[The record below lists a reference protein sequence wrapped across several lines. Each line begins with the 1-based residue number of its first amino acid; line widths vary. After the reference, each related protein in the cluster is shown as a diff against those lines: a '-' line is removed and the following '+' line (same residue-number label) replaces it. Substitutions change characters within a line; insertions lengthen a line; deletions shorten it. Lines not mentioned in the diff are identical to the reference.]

1 VTKAAPGNETSGAPS
16 RDDVLA
22 LHAMMVLIRAFDS
35 RVATLVLK
43 GAFSGVGHL
52 CVGQEAVA
60 AGVCAAL
67 RDDDYVTSTHRG
79 HGHCLAKGMD
89 PNEMM
94 AELYGKATGVSKG
107 KGGSMHIADFRRGML
122 GANGIVGA
130 GLPIACG
137 AALTAKLTKSGRV
150 AVAFFGDGA
159 SNIGAFHES
168 LNLASIWKLPVV
180 FVCENNRYG
189 EATPVEYA
197 LSAEHVVDR
206 APGYRMP
213 GMLADGQDVLDVYA
227 KAREAVA
234 HARAGEGPVLLECET
249 YRYFGHFVGDPARYR
264 SAEEVESYRSRDCI
278 LRSSEYLKEQH
289 RVPVKQLDGIAAD
302 AERRMDEAV
311 AFAESS
317 PAPDLAEITA
327 DVYSGGSR

>member
-1 VTKAAPGNETSGAPS
+1 MTNIGPDNRAATAPPLNEMLGLYRT
-16 RDDVLA
+16 
-22 LHAMMVLIRAFDS
+22 MVLIRAFEQ
-35 RVATLVLK
+35 RFATLVLK
-43 GAFSGVGHL
+43 GTFSGAGHL

-67 RDDDYVTSTHRG
+67 RNDDYVTSNHRG
-79 HGHCLAKGMD
+79 HGHCLAKGVD
-89 PNEMM
+89 PDEMM
-94 AELYGKATGVSKG
+94 AELYGKATGTCKG

-197 LSAEHVVDR
+197 LAAEHVADR
-206 APGYRMP
+206 APAYRMP
-213 GMLADGQDVLDVYA
+213 GVIADGQDVLDVYA
-227 KAREAVA
+227 KAREAVS
-234 HARAGEGPVLLECET
+234 HARAGDGPVLLECET
-249 YRYFGHFVGDPARYR
+249 YRYFGHFVGDQARYR
-264 SAEEVESYRSRDCI
+264 SAEEVESFRARDCI
-278 LRSSEYLKEQH
+278 IRCAEQLTKQH
-289 RVPVKQLDGIAAD
+289 GVRAKQLEDIAAD
-302 AERRMDEAV
+302 AEGRLDTAV

-317 PAPDLAEITA
+317 AIPDAAEIMT
-327 DVYSGGSR
+327 DVYSEVRR

>member
-1 VTKAAPGNETSGAPS
+1 MSGETRAAAGAPPS
-16 RDDVLA
+16 RDDVLRLYATMA
-22 LHAMMVLIRAFDS
+22 LVRAFDQ

-43 GAFSGVGHL
+43 GAFIGVGHL

-79 HGHCLAKGMD
+79 HGHCLAKGVD
-89 PNEMM
+89 PGEMM
-94 AELYGKATGVSKG
+94 AELFGKATGTCHG

-150 AVAFFGDGA
+150 TVAFFGDGA

-168 LNLASIWKLPVV
+168 LNLAAVWKLPVV

-197 LSAEHVVDR
+197 LSAEHVADR
-206 APGYRMP
+206 AAGYRMP
-213 GMLADGQDVLDVYA
+213 GLIADGQDVLDVYG

-234 HARAGEGPVLLECET
+234 HARSGGGPALLECET

-264 SAEEVESYRSRDCI
+264 SAEEVEWYRARDCI
-278 LRSSEYLKEQH
+278 IRCAEYLRERH
-289 RVPVKQLDGIAAD
+289 GIAAKQLDEIGAE
-302 AERRMDEAV
+302 AERRLDAAV

-317 PAPDLAEITA
+317 PAPGLDAIVA
-327 DVYSGGSR
+327 DVYGEAPA

>member
-1 VTKAAPGNETSGAPS
+1 MPEPEPPRATPS
-16 RDDVLA
+16 REAA
-22 LHAMMVLIRAFDS
+22 LRLHETMVLIRAFDQ
-35 RVATLVLK
+35 RVASLVLK

-52 CVGQEAVA
+52 YVGQEAVA
-60 AGVCAAL
+60 AGVCANL
-67 RDDDYVTSTHRG
+67 RDDDYLTSTHRG
-79 HGHCLAKGMD
+79 HGHCLAKGVD

-94 AELYGKATGVSKG
+94 AELYGRTGGTSRG

-137 AALTAKLTKSGRV
+137 AALTAKVTKSGRV

-159 SNIGAFHES
+159 SNIGSFHEA
-168 LNLASIWKLPVV
+168 LNLASVWKLPVV

-197 LSAEHVVDR
+197 LSVEHVVDR
-206 APGYRMP
+206 APAYAMP
-213 GMLADGQDVLDVYA
+213 GLRADGQDVLDVLA
-227 KAREAVA
+227 KARWAVE
-234 HARAGEGPVLLECET
+234 HARSGAGPVLLECDT

-264 SAEEVESYRSRDCI
+264 SADEVEWFRARDCI
-278 LRSSEYLKEQH
+278 VRFGEYLGAEHGVTQ
-289 RVPVKQLDGIAAD
+289 KQLDAIAAA

-311 AFAESS
+311 AFAEAS
-317 PAPDLAEITA
+317 PVPDISELTA
-327 DVYSGGSR
+327 GVYSEVLS

>member
-1 VTKAAPGNETSGAPS
+1 
-16 RDDVLA
+16 
-22 LHAMMVLIRAFDS
+22 
-35 RVATLVLK
+35 
-43 GAFSGVGHL
+43 
-52 CVGQEAVA
+52 VA

-67 RDDDYVTSTHRG
+67 RDDDYLTSTHRG
-79 HGHCLAKGMD
+79 HGHCLAKGVD

-94 AELYGKATGVSKG
+94 AELFGKVTGTCKG

-159 SNIGAFHES
+159 ANIGAFHES

-197 LSAEHVVDR
+197 LAAEHVADR
-206 APGYRMP
+206 ASAYRMP
-213 GMLADGQDVLDVYA
+213 GVIADGQDVLDVFA

-234 HARAGEGPVLLECET
+234 HARTGEGPVLLECET

-264 SAEEVESYRSRDCI
+264 AAEEVESFRARDCI
-278 LRSSEYLKEQH
+278 LRFAEHLRERHNVSAKRLEEI
-289 RVPVKQLDGIAAD
+289 GAD
-302 AERRMDEAV
+302 AERRLDEAV
-311 AFAESS
+311 AFAEGGPS
-317 PAPDLAEITA
+317 PQPGEIEH
-327 DVYSGGSR
+327 DVYSEARR

>member
-1 VTKAAPGNETSGAPS
+1 MTRATVQEGPSGGPS
-16 RDDVLA
+16 LDELLA
-22 LHAMMVLIRAFDS
+22 LYGTMVLIRAFDQ
-35 RVATLVLK
+35 RFATLVLK
-43 GAFSGVGHL
+43 GTFSGTGHL
-52 CVGQEAVA
+52 YVGQEAVA

-67 RDDDYVTSTHRG
+67 GADDYVTSTHRG
-79 HGHCLAKGMD
+79 HGHCLAKGVD

-94 AELYGKATGVSKG
+94 AELFGKATGTCKG

-137 AALTAKLTKSGRV
+137 AGLTAKLTRSGRV

-168 LNLASIWKLPVV
+168 LNLAAVWKLPVV

-197 LSAEHVVDR
+197 LSAEHVSDR
-206 APGYRMP
+206 AAGYRMP

-227 KAREAVA
+227 KASDAVA
-234 HARAGEGPVLLECET
+234 HARAGDGPVLLECET
-249 YRYFGHFVGDPARYR
+249 YRYFGHFVGDQGRYR
-264 SAEEVESYRSRDCI
+264 SADEVEWFRSRDCVV
-278 LRSSEYLKEQH
+278 RCAEHLKERH
-289 RVPVKQLDGIAAD
+289 GVAEKRLEEIAAE
-302 AERRMDEAV
+302 AERRLDDAV

-317 PAPDLAEITA
+317 PLPDTAQIVA
-327 DVYSGGSR
+327 DVYSEVRR

>member
-1 VTKAAPGNETSGAPS
+1 MAEPTPPPEAPS
-16 RDDVLA
+16 RDAA
-22 LHAMMVLIRAFDS
+22 LRLHETMVLIRAFDQ
-35 RVATLVLK
+35 RVANLVLK

-52 CVGQEAVA
+52 YVGQEAVA

-67 RDDDYVTSTHRG
+67 RDDDYMTSNHRG
-79 HGHCLAKGMD
+79 HGHCLAKGVD

-94 AELYGKATGVSKG
+94 AELFGRTGGTSRG

-137 AALTAKLTKSGRV
+137 AALTAKTTKSGRI
-150 AVAFFGDGA
+150 AVSFFGDGA
-159 SNIGAFHES
+159 SNIGMFHEA
-168 LNLASIWKLPVV
+168 LNLASVWKLPVV

-197 LSAEHVVDR
+197 LSVEHVVDR
-206 APGYRMP
+206 AASYNMP
-213 GMLADGQDVLDVYA
+213 GLRADGQDVLDVLA
-227 KAREAVA
+227 KARWAVE
-234 HARAGEGPVLLECET
+234 HARSGAGPVLLECDT

-264 SAEEVESYRSRDCI
+264 SADEVEWYRARDCI
-278 LRSSEYLKEQH
+278 VRFGEYLAKEHGVTQ
-289 RVPVKQLDGIAAD
+289 KQLDAIAEA

-311 AFAESS
+311 AFAEAS
-317 PAPDLAEITA
+317 PVPDVSEITSG
-327 DVYSGGSR
+327 VYGEVPA

>member
-1 VTKAAPGNETSGAPS
+1 MRSTEADSRALAAPTL
-16 RDDVLA
+16 DDVIGLYET
-22 LHAMMVLIRAFDS
+22 MILIRAFEQ
-35 RVATLVLK
+35 RFATLVLK
-43 GAFSGVGHL
+43 GKFSGAGHL

-67 RDDDYVTSTHRG
+67 GDDDYVTSNHRG
-79 HGHCLAKGMD
+79 HGHCLAKGVD

-94 AELYGKATGVSKG
+94 AELYGRATGTCKG

-168 LNLASIWKLPVV
+168 LNLASVWKLPVV

-197 LSAEHVVDR
+197 LAADHVADR
-206 APGYRMP
+206 AAAYRMP
-213 GMLADGQDVLDVYA
+213 GVIADGQDVLDVYA
-227 KAREAVA
+227 KAREAVS
-234 HARAGEGPVLLECET
+234 HARAGDGPVLLECET
-249 YRYFGHFVGDPARYR
+249 YRYFGHFVGDQARYR
-264 SAEEVESYRSRDCI
+264 SAEEVESFRSRDCI
-278 LRSSEYLKEQH
+278 IRCAEHLKEQH
-289 RVPVKQLDGIAAD
+289 GVAAKRLDDIAAA
-302 AERRMDEAV
+302 AEGRLDEAV
-311 AFAESS
+311 AFAEASNM
-317 PAPDLAEITA
+317 PDVAEILS
-327 DVYSGGSR
+327 DVYSEVRR

>member
-1 VTKAAPGNETSGAPS
+1 VPDTAPPPDSHATPS
-16 RDDVLA
+16 RDTLLA
-22 LHAMMVLIRAFDS
+22 LHATMVLIRAFEQ

-52 CVGQEAVA
+52 YVGEEAVA
-60 AGVCAAL
+60 AGVCGAL

-79 HGHCLAKGMD
+79 HGHCLAKGVD
-89 PNEMM
+89 PSEMM
-94 AELYGKATGVSKG
+94 AELFGRATGTCKG

-137 AALTAKLTKSGRV
+137 AALTAKLTGSGRV

-168 LNLASIWKLPVV
+168 LNLAAVWKLPVI

-213 GMLADGQDVLDVYA
+213 GLMADGQDVLDVFA

-234 HARAGEGPVLLECET
+234 HARSGEGPVLLECET

-264 SAEEVESYRSRDCI
+264 SADEVEWFRSRDCI
-278 LRSSEYLKEQH
+278 LRSAEYLQQQH
-289 RVPVKQLDGIAAD
+289 GVATKQLDEMAAD

-311 AFAESS
+311 AFAEGS
-317 PAPDLAEITA
+317 PLPELSEIMA
-327 DVYSGGSR
+327 GVCSEVLR

>member
-1 VTKAAPGNETSGAPS
+1 MTEAARDDDAGGAPS
-16 RDDVLA
+16 RDRALA
-22 LHAMMVLIRAFDS
+22 LYATMVLIRAFEE
-35 RVATLVLK
+35 RFATLVLK
-43 GAFSGVGHL
+43 GKFSGVGHL
-52 CVGQEAVA
+52 YVGQEAVA

-79 HGHCLAKGMD
+79 HGHCLAKGVD

-94 AELYGKATGVSKG
+94 AELFGKATGTCKG

-197 LSAEHVVDR
+197 LAAEHVVDR
-206 APGYRMP
+206 AAGYRMP
-213 GMLADGQDVLDVYA
+213 GVLADGQDVLDVFA
-227 KAREAVA
+227 TAREAVA
-234 HARAGEGPVLLECET
+234 HARDGRGPVLLEYET

-264 SAEEVESYRSRDCI
+264 PADEVEWFRSRDCI
-278 LRSSEYLKEQH
+278 LRCAEYLQT
-289 RVPVKQLDGIAAD
+289 RQGVPAKQLDGITAA
-302 AERRMDEAV
+302 AERRLDEAV
-311 AFAESS
+311 EFAESS
-317 PAPDLAEITA
+317 PTPDLAEIVT
-327 DVYSGGSR
+327 DVYSGVRR

>member
-1 VTKAAPGNETSGAPS
+1 MSHTAPGNQTSEALS
-16 RDDVLA
+16 SEDLLA
-22 LHAMMVLIRAFDS
+22 LHATMLLIRAFEQ

-60 AGVCAAL
+60 AGVCATL

-79 HGHCLAKGMD
+79 HGHCLAKGVD
-89 PNEMM
+89 PGEMM
-94 AELYGKATGVSKG
+94 AELFGRATGTCRG

-168 LNLASIWKLPVV
+168 LNLASVWKLPVV

-197 LSAEHVVDR
+197 LAAGHVADR
-206 APGYRMP
+206 APAYRMP
-213 GMLADGQDVLDVYA
+213 GVIADGQDVLDVYA
-227 KAREAVA
+227 KASDAVA

-264 SAEEVESYRSRDCI
+264 SAQEVEWFRSRDCI
-278 LRSSEYLKEQH
+278 LRSAECLQEQH
-289 RVPVKQLDGIAAD
+289 GVAPKRLEAMAAD

-317 PAPDLAEITA
+317 PVPDGSEILA
-327 DVYSGGSR
+327 DVYSEVRQ